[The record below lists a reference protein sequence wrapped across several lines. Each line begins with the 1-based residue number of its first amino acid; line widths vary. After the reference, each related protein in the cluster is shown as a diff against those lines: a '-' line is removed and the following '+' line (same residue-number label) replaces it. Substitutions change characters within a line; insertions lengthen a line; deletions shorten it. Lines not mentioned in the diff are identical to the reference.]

1 MSSSVPQ
8 IDALERAQM
17 RALPAF
23 RVGDTVKV
31 HFRIREGDKE
41 RVQIFQGVVIRRKRG
56 GVGATFTVRKISYGV
71 GVERIFP
78 THSPRIEK
86 VEIASR
92 GHVRR
97 GRLYYLRELRGK
109 AARIRESARG
119 VQVPEEH
126 TAEEAES
133 TAGETPPTES

>member
-8 IDALERAQM
+8 IDAVERAMM
-17 RALPAF
+17 RDLTPF

-41 RVQIFQGVVIRRKRG
+41 RIQIFQGVVIRRKRG
-56 GVGATFTVRKISYGV
+56 GAGATFTVRKMSYGV

-78 THSPRIEK
+78 SNSPRIEK
-86 VEIASR
+86 VEISAR

-97 GRLYYLRELRGK
+97 GRLYYLRELKGK
-109 AARIRESARG
+109 AARLRESVRG
-119 VQVPEEH
+119 VSVPEEH
-126 TAEEAES
+126 TEEAQP
-133 TAGETPPTES
+133 AGDAPATTEG